1 MQKNLWGDKK
11 IKKMNQTGKVKESNA
26 EQYLRL
32 IKDMLDDKTFS
43 KSKEYLESI
52 KNQIQS
58 QNRITPAQMKAIN
71 NIYIKFS
78 ERS

>member
-1 MQKNLWGDKK
+1 
-11 IKKMNQTGKVKESNA
+11 MNQAGKVKESNA

-43 KSKEYLESI
+43 KSKDFLESI
-52 KNQIQS
+52 KKSIQS
-58 QNRITPAQMKAIN
+58 SNHITPNQMKAIN